1 MSDQPIAFTGGIPV
15 THLDPEPPAIQEALA
30 QALGAPEAERRAA
43 LATVAARWPRCLAA
57 WAHLGEHARD
67 DTEAYAYFR
76 VGYHRGLDSLRG
88 SGWRGSGYVPWSHEP
103 NRGFLRALA
112 GLQRT
117 AEAIGEADEAERC
130 ALFLQQLDPTWPP
143 ADLT

>member
-1 MSDQPIAFTGGIPV
+1 MSDHDVSFTAGIPT
-15 THLDPEPPAIQEALA
+15 THLDPDPPEIRDAIAAALA
-30 QALGAPEAERRAA
+30 APEGDRRAA
-43 LATVAARWPRCLAA
+43 LAAVAADWPRCLAA
-57 WAHLGEHARD
+57 WAHLGENARD

-76 VGYHRGLDSLRG
+76 VGYHRGLDALRG

-117 AEAIGEADEAERC
+117 AEAIGETEEAERC
-130 ALFLQQLDPTWPP
+130 GQFLHQLDPSWPP
-143 ADLT
+143 ADL

>member
-1 MSDQPIAFTGGIPV
+1 MSDSHVAFTAGIP
-15 THLDPEPPAIQEALA
+15 TTLLEPDPPEIREAVAAALA
-30 QALGAPEAERRAA
+30 APEAERRAA
-43 LATVAARWPRCLAA
+43 LAAVAADWPRCLAA
-57 WAHLGEHARD
+57 WAHLGEHGRD

-76 VGYHRGLDSLRG
+76 VGYHRGLDTLRG

-117 AEAIGEADEAERC
+117 AESIGETDEAERC
-130 ALFLQQLDPTWPP
+130 GQFLRQLDPTWPP
-143 ADLT
+143 PDYA